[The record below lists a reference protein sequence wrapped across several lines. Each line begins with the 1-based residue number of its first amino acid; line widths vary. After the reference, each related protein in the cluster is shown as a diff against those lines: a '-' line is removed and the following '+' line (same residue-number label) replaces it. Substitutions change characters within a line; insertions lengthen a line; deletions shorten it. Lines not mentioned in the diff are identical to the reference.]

1 MSVTSFAV
9 RTLFQGTVL
18 ASVLWVASAAA
29 LPPEHEVRRLM
40 LATEAAVSEAK
51 WGEAGEYLNRLQAL
65 EAAKPADYLYYRG
78 RVMFEA
84 GHYNEARSAL
94 EQYISASGAEARHY
108 NAALQLI
115 TELEKAQRAA
125 GNGVDTAANGEP
137 VAVIEPVGDESL
149 QSLRRLYLTNSDASA
164 LTIHVNSLLE
174 LNGWRQNRGA
184 VLDGSPPDI
193 QYKVAAGNG
202 EIRIQ
207 QSVAPRSAG
216 PRQVST
222 EALSV
227 YGVNPVV
234 HWDCEPATQTCWIYD
249 PRDGSRLMQLG
260 HDREK
265 TRDAARTLGR
275 LIKALQN
282 PG

>member
-1 MSVTSFAV
+1 MSVTNNAV
-9 RTLFQGTVL
+9 RTFFQGAVL
-18 ASVLWVASAAA
+18 ASVLWVTGVAA

-40 LATEAAVSEAK
+40 LATEAAVSEQK

-65 EAAKPADYLYYRG
+65 EADKPADYLYYRG

-94 EQYISASGAEARHY
+94 EQYIAASGAEARHY

-115 TELEKAQRAA
+115 TELEKAQRATS
-125 GNGVDTAANGEP
+125 NGIDASASGEP
-137 VAVIEPVGDESL
+137 VAVIEPAGDESL

-164 LTIHVNSLLE
+164 LTIHINSLLE
-174 LNGWRQNRGA
+174 LNGWRQSRGA

-207 QSVAPRSAG
+207 QSAAPRSAG

-222 EALSV
+222 EALPV

-249 PRDGSRLMQLG
+249 PRDGSRLIQLG

-275 LIKALQN
+275 LIKTLQN